1 MDDLPALMTTMDA
14 DGNGGVELGEFLDW
28 CEYSMD
34 PQTDQ
39 ASVDAFERK
48 LVKHEQEQ
56 QNTAA
61 RLRELTDDVRELQS
75 TNKDLA
81 AAVEAAKAEAA
92 AAKAETSAA
101 GDQSDAETMA
111 SAVAVERAAAAA
123 ASEERDAAVA
133 KVSLVQTELDELISL
148 VAERDAQVASAGA
161 RSIQIDMQDSYA
173 EFVYKYPWL
182 CDTYIIRSSWRS
194 HRAGAST
201 GGAAGGAR

>member
-81 AAVEAAKAEAA
+81 AAVEAAKAE
-92 AAKAETSAA
+92 TSAA
-101 GDQSDAETMA
+101 GEQSDAETMA

-123 ASEERDAAVA
+123 ASEERDAAVAEVSLVQTERDAAVA

-161 RSIQIDMQDSYA
+161 RSIQ
-173 EFVYKYPWL
+173 
-182 CDTYIIRSSWRS
+182 
-194 HRAGAST
+194 
-201 GGAAGGAR
+201 